1 MYPTYTIDSNYY
13 SIHCIAVDPSSEED
27 EEDEDEEEG
36 VDSPSQPSTSAA
48 VGKKKNAAK
57 KPRKATPPKKKQ
69 AKVTALKAAFGTSDN
84 EEDQAGDEVTLDI
97 SNWKDI
103 KNKAAFKR
111 LRIKLG
117 ESWEVRVEEF
127 LGKPRISLRKWFVE
141 NGVEKVGTGVNL
153 AIRFL
158 PKILA
163 AMEAASDHVKKFD
176 VAE

>member
-1 MYPTYTIDSNYY
+1 LFF
-13 SIHCIAVDPSSEED
+13 VVEPSSEE
-27 EEDEDEEEG
+27 EEDDEEEEG
-36 VDSPSQPSTSAA
+36 SDEPSQPSTSAA
-48 VGKKKNAAK
+48 VGKKKNADK
-57 KPRKATPPKKKQ
+57 KPRKATPAKKKQ
-69 AKVTALKAAFGTSDN
+69 AKVAALKTAFGTSDN
-84 EEDQAGDEVTLDI
+84 DEDQAGDEVTLDI

-127 LGKPRISLRKWFVE
+127 LGKPRISLRKWFME
-141 NGVEKVGTGVNL
+141 DGVERVGLGANL
-153 AIRFL
+153 AIKFL

-176 VAE
+176 LAD